1 MENRRNYYRILHVQP
16 DAPTEVIRA
25 SYRTLMQRLRMHP
38 DLGGDHWNAALIN
51 EAYGVLTDPGQ
62 RAAYDRTR
70 PAEPAGTVTRP
81 LPACAFC
88 GTAHG
93 HLEKIPRDALCST
106 CGSPLKPTSR
116 LRLEVSD
123 QRRVQRLDRR
133 IPVTWYARWPAPE
146 ARRGETRDLSLS
158 GCQFC
163 ADGAVDTAQLLKLDC
178 ETLSAVVRVVS
189 CGPSDQRDYPW
200 LVRAEYVTLRFRRS
214 RGAFVSTRV

>member
-38 DLGGDHWNAALIN
+38 DLGGDHWNAAVIN
-51 EAYGVLTDPGQ
+51 EAYGVLTDPER

-70 PAEPAGTVTRP
+70 PADPQGTVTRP

-93 HLEKIPRDALCST
+93 HTEEIPVEALCTT
-106 CGSPLKPTSR
+106 CASPLKPATPP
-116 LRLEVSD
+116 RLESTD
-123 QRRVQRLDRR
+123 QRGVQRLNRR
-133 IPVTWYARWPAPE
+133 LPVTWYGSWPAPV
-146 ARRGETRDLSLS
+146 ARRGETRDLSLA
-158 GCQFC
+158 GCQFSSD
-163 ADGAVDTAQLLKLDC
+163 ASVNPAQLLKLEC
-178 ETLSAVVRVVS
+178 ESLSAVVRVVS
-189 CGPSDQRDYPW
+189 CGPSDEREFPW

-214 RGAFVSTRV
+214 RGSFLSARV

>member
-16 DAPTEVIRA
+16 DAPTAVIRA

-38 DLGGDHWNAALIN
+38 DLGGDHWNAAVIN
-51 EAYGVLTDPGQ
+51 EAYHVLVDPDR

-70 PAEPAGTVTRP
+70 PVEPVGTVTRP

-93 HLEKIPRDALCST
+93 HVQQIPRDALCST
-106 CGSPLKPTSR
+106 CASPLKPATP

-133 IPVTWYARWPAPE
+133 MPVTWYACWPATE

-158 GCQFC
+158 GCQFS
-163 ADGAVDTAQLLKLDC
+163 ADAAVNPAQLLKLEC

-189 CGPSDQRDYPW
+189 CSPFDAQDYPW
-200 LVRAEYVTLRFRRS
+200 LVRAEYLTLRFRRS
-214 RGAFVSTRV
+214 RGGFLSARA

>member
-16 DAPTEVIRA
+16 DAPTEVIQA

-38 DLGGDHWNAALIN
+38 DLGGDHWNAAVIN
-51 EAYGVLTDPGQ
+51 EAYHVLVDPGR

-70 PAEPAGTVTRP
+70 PTEADGTLTRP

-93 HLEKIPRDALCST
+93 HVGKVPADALCST
-106 CGSPLKPTSR
+106 CASPLRPASP

-133 IPVTWYARWPAPE
+133 LPVTWYARWPATDP
-146 ARRGETRDLSLS
+146 RHGETRDLSLS
-158 GCQFC
+158 GCQFA
-163 ADGAVDTAQLLKLDC
+163 ADEAAREAQLLKLDC

-189 CGPSDQRDYPW
+189 CASSAEATYPW
-200 LVRAEYVTLRFRRS
+200 LLRAEYVTLRFKRS
-214 RGAFVSTRV
+214 RGSFLFARV